1 MNAVVPSGKQIDF
14 EFTAYD
20 GNTGLF
26 PAMKVYDL
34 SSGTATIVATVGMTS
49 VINGTYWAQYTF
61 SAVQAGRSFLIQKS
75 VYTDNTYTTLNAT
88 YAAGSEIVGP
98 VDGFDQD
105 FSRAV

>member
-1 MNAVVPSGKQIDF
+1 MNAVVPSGKPIDF

-26 PAMKVYDL
+26 PAMKIYDL
-34 SSGTATIVATVGMTS
+34 SSGTATLVATVAMVS
-49 VINGTYWAQYTF
+49 VLNGTYWATYTF
-61 SAVQAGRSFLIQKS
+61 TVAQTGKSFLIQKS
-75 VYTDNTYTTLNAT
+75 VYTDNTLSTLNST

-105 FSRAV
+105 FGRTV